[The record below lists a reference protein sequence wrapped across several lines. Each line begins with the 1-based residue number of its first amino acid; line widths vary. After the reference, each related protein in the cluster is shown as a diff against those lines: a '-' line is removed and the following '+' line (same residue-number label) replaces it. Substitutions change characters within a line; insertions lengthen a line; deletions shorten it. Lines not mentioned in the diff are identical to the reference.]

1 MEKVIRPLDHDKTR
15 EATSSIRGYVYQAYQ
30 SILAWMRLKE
40 DDLLFLEAAEDFDVH
55 EPELVTVTQVK
66 DTAGSGSITLR
77 SEDVIDAINNYW
89 RHKNSNAERLI
100 LFRFLSTSEP
110 GQEKGIKFGDVGK
123 GIEYWK
129 LAGRN
134 DHYEVEPL
142 KDFLLTLSLDESL
155 KDFLRDSDDTAIRS
169 QILSKIQWDT
179 GKNLID
185 GLIVSIEER
194 LISHGDKKG
203 VDSFSSKKALAYLLQ
218 KVTDLLAFAGD
229 RRLNYADFCQA
240 FDEATMEVMPKGEAL
255 VLRSML
261 NRLSPLANASSVA
274 TTNQPLQV
282 LEEPLPLVRGATS
295 RDDVVTNYESILRNH
310 GAIILRGST
319 GLGKTSLARLVTD
332 RICGEWAW
340 AGFRGRTPTHIADLF
355 KRAAVEIRN
364 LGITP
369 QVVLDDLDFG
379 GLAKFEKE
387 LLALAFS
394 VLNAG
399 GHVILTGP
407 SMCPPD
413 FLNKLW
419 LPTECDQVVTY
430 LNEKDIAD
438 IACFHG
444 LTDRHKLHQWS
455 RAILITTQ
463 GHPQLVHAR
472 IKNLESKG
480 WPPLEE
486 MTWLYDKSDL
496 VPEREATRR
505 RLSDEIP
512 SDGARLLAYRLS
524 LISEKFTRTTALKL
538 AELPPPI
545 ALPGESFDLI
555 VGPWIE
561 KIGPD
566 TYRVSPILADQGKD
580 VLALAEANAVHEAIA
595 LELLSRKTLSP
606 SDVGAILTHAL
617 ISRSEKALIFLTQG
631 IMTADR
637 EIWQSLGDAVFWF
650 PSMALEPGQHIFQ
663 ENLFIDFMLRLSQFR
678 IAATSKQ
685 ADKSLAIMDRAFE
698 VLAKQDKQV
707 SVPNAAMAYLVF
719 LTSIEIPIPPRRS
732 VDMIS
737 RLIDISKVE
746 HDFGDIFSNLL
757 SKDNNDV
764 CMAGL
769 TPAQSLFSFEA
780 ARISGL
786 ADLKE
791 LLEALNELEQEKR
804 DFLLEVFETEEVTDA
819 ELLVGTAWWKDA
831 SQDRLNVEEAYSI
844 LLYAIELAK
853 KWGANKL
860 LRAAYVA
867 MSVIYDEYG
876 DSPENAL
883 SILDQAEERIGSND
897 ARILNQ
903 RAKVLLHQKNN
914 AEALELF
921 DQALV
926 AGALP
931 TTEQMFASR
940 NGGIAAARIGD
951 WASAERFFLGGSQ
964 IPTLTEDMVRMA
976 IGLLADAA
984 FARWKQGKTV
994 DSLML
999 YSDVLKKM
1007 ETIPIDDNLKNR
1019 YLHAIVKHSLLWID
1033 LGEKATQNNIVEPM
1047 PGACS
1052 NQEPHEGYKDL
1063 DIKDM
1068 SASWGMLGSIDTKFG
1083 TGLEL
1088 AKLAKERCH
1097 GKLPL
1102 LMDIMQRI
1110 SRLQALYKNLEVSSA
1125 VQIFVEMYESLQ
1137 CHAPMEAEQM
1147 DGWVPSEI
1155 QQLPSDYWDSKD
1167 RRENLLNRILSVAIT
1182 SACIDLSAS
1191 LPIDDW
1197 RQDLD
1202 ACQIKGHEINI
1213 FFDIISGKSTPKT
1226 DELLQ
1231 VVAGWL
1237 YRLQYDDLSPKDL
1250 FVAHFRM
1257 LNFLSGQEW
1266 GQYSGD
1272 IFANRLSRHW
1282 QHVAQTQ
1289 KFALI
1294 SPSLYAPILLERCND
1309 KDLSG
1314 YSKTAS
1320 ILEVAASA
1328 TGVSLAKSSTDF
1340 LHQIR
1345 DGSPK

>member
-1 MEKVIRPLDHDKTR
+1 MDKGIQSLDHDKTR

-40 DDLLFLEAAEDFDVH
+40 DELLFLEAAEDFDIH
-55 EPELVTVTQVK
+55 EPKLVTVTQVK

-77 SEDVIDAINNYW
+77 SEDVIEAINNYW
-89 RHKNSNAERLI
+89 RHKNSNPERLI
-100 LFRFLSTSEP
+100 IFRFLSTSEP
-110 GQEKGIKFGDVGK
+110 GQEKGIKFAEVGK

-134 DHYEVEPL
+134 NHYDVKPL

-155 KDFLRDSDDTAIRS
+155 KKFLRDSDDTAIRS
-169 QILSKIQWDT
+169 QILTKIQWDT
-179 GKNLID
+179 GRNLID

-203 VDSFSSKKALAYLLQ
+203 VDSFSSKKALGYLLR
-218 KVTDLLAFAGD
+218 KVADMLGGAGD

-240 FDEATMEVMPKGEAL
+240 FDEATMEVMPKGEAFI
-255 VLRSML
+255 LRSML
-261 NRLSPLANASSVA
+261 TRFSPLANASSVA

-295 RDDVVTNYESILRNH
+295 RDDVVGNYESILRNH

-332 RICGEWAW
+332 RIGGDWVW

-355 KRAAVEIRN
+355 KRAAIEIRK
-364 LGITP
+364 LGIIP
-369 QVVLDDLDFG
+369 QVVLDDIDFG
-379 GLAKFEKE
+379 GLTKFEKE

-394 VLNAG
+394 VLNSG
-399 GHVILTGP
+399 GHVIMTGP
-407 SMCPPD
+407 SLCPPG

-419 LPTECDQVVTY
+419 LPTECDQVVPY
-430 LNEKDIAD
+430 LTAKDITE
-438 IACFHG
+438 IVRLHG
-444 LTDRHKLHQWS
+444 VTDGHKLHQWS
-455 RAILITTQ
+455 HAILITTQ

-480 WPPLEE
+480 WPPIEE
-486 MTWLYDKSDL
+486 MTWLLDKSDL
-496 VPEREATRR
+496 VSEREATRR

-538 AELPPPI
+538 AELPPPV
-545 ALPGESFDLI
+545 ALPGENFDLL

-561 KIGPD
+561 RVGHD

-595 LELLSRKTLSP
+595 LELLSRKTLAP
-606 SDVGAILTHAL
+606 SEVGTILTHAL
-617 ISRSEKALIFLTQG
+617 ISRSEKALVVLTQG

-637 EIWQSLGDAVFWF
+637 EIWQALGDSVFWF
-650 PSMALEPGQHIFQ
+650 PSMALETGQHIFQ
-663 ENLFIDFMLRLSQFR
+663 ENLFIDFMLRLCQFR

-685 ADKSLAIMDRAFE
+685 ANKSIAIMDRSFE
-698 VLAKQDKQV
+698 VLSKQDKQV
-707 SVPNAAMAYLVF
+707 SVINTAMAYLVF
-719 LTSIEIPIPPRRS
+719 LTSIEIPIPPSRS
-732 VDMIS
+732 VNMIS
-737 RLIDISKVE
+737 KLIDISNDE
-746 HDFGDIFSNLL
+746 HDFGNIFSSLL
-757 SKDNNDV
+757 TQENKDL

-786 ADLKE
+786 ADLKK
-791 LLEALNELEQEKR
+791 LLESLDELEQEKR
-804 DFLLEVFETEEVTDA
+804 DFLLAVFETGEVTDA

-844 LLYAIELAK
+844 LLYAVELAK

-883 SILDQAEERIGSND
+883 SVLDQAEELLGSSD

-903 RAKVLLHQKNN
+903 RAKVLLRQNKNV
-914 AEALELF
+914 EALELF

-926 AGALP
+926 DGALP

-951 WASAERFFLGGSQ
+951 WASAERFFIAGSQ
-964 IPTLTEDMVRMA
+964 TTTLTEDMDRMA
-976 IGLLADAA
+976 TGLLADAA
-984 FARWKQGKTV
+984 FARWKQGRTV
-994 DSLML
+994 DSLKL
-999 YSDVLKKM
+999 YSDVLMKM
-1007 ETIPIDDNLKNR
+1007 ESIPIDDNLKNR
-1019 YLHAIVKHSLLWID
+1019 HLHAVVKHSLLWID
-1033 LGEKATQNNIVEPM
+1033 LGETAKQNNIVEPM
-1047 PGACS
+1047 PGTCS
-1052 NQEPHEGYKDL
+1052 NQEPHEGFKDL

-1068 SASWGMLGSIDTKFG
+1068 SASWGMLASIDTKYG

-1088 AKLAKERCH
+1088 ANIAKERCH

-1110 SRLQALYKNLEVSSA
+1110 SRLQALYKNFEVSSA
-1125 VQIFVEMYESLQ
+1125 VRIFVEMYESLQ
-1137 CHAPMEAEQM
+1137 CHAPMEADQL
-1147 DGWVPSEI
+1147 DGWAPGEI
-1155 QQLPSDYWDSKD
+1155 QHLPDDYWESKD
-1167 RRENLLNRILSVAIT
+1167 RRENLLNRLLSVAIT
-1182 SACIDLSAS
+1182 STCIDMSS
-1191 LPIDDW
+1191 PLPIDDW
-1197 RQDLD
+1197 RRDLD
-1202 ACQIKGHEINI
+1202 TYQIRGQELNMFI
-1213 FFDIISGKSTPKT
+1213 DILSGKSTPRT

-1231 VVAGWL
+1231 VVAGWVH
-1237 YRLQYDDLSPKDL
+1237 RLQYENLSPNDL
-1250 FVAHFRM
+1250 LIAHFRM
-1257 LNFLSGQEW
+1257 LNFLAGQEW
-1266 GQYSGD
+1266 GQFSGD
-1272 IFANRLSRHW
+1272 SFANQLSRHW

-1289 KFALI
+1289 RFALI
-1294 SPSLYAPILLERCND
+1294 SPNLYVPILLERCND
-1309 KDLSG
+1309 KVLLG
-1314 YSKTAS
+1314 YAKAAS
-1320 ILEVAASA
+1320 ILEVAATA
-1328 TGVSLAKSSTDF
+1328 TGVRLAESSIQF
-1340 LHQIR
+1340 LRRIQ
-1345 DGSPK
+1345 

>member
-1 MEKVIRPLDHDKTR
+1 MDKDIQTLDHDKAR

-40 DDLLFLEAAEDFDVH
+40 DELLFLEAAEDFDVH
-55 EPELVTVTQVK
+55 EPEFVTVTQVK
-66 DTAGSGSITLR
+66 DTSGSGSITLR

-89 RHKNSNAERLI
+89 RHKNSNPERLI

-129 LAGRN
+129 LASRN
-134 DHYEVEPL
+134 EHYEVKPL
-142 KDFLLTLSLDESL
+142 KDFLLTLSLDETL
-155 KDFLRDSDDTAIRS
+155 QEFLRDSDDTAIHS

-179 GKNLID
+179 GRNLID
-185 GLIVSIEER
+185 GLVVSIEEQ

-203 VDSFSSKKALAYLLQ
+203 VDSFNSKKALGYLLQ
-218 KVTDLLAFAGD
+218 KVTDLLATAGD
-229 RRLNYADFCQA
+229 RRLNYSDFCLA

-255 VLRSML
+255 ILRSML
-261 NRLSPLANASSVA
+261 NQLNPLAKASSVA
-274 TTNQPLQV
+274 STNQTIQV
-282 LEEPLPLVRGATS
+282 LEGPLPLVRGATS

-340 AGFRGRTPTHIADLF
+340 AGFRGRSPIHIADLF

-379 GLAKFEKE
+379 GIAKFEKE
-387 LLALAFS
+387 LLALAFT

-419 LPTECDQVVTY
+419 LPTECDQVVPY
-430 LNEKDIAD
+430 LDEKEIGG

-444 LTDRHKLHQWS
+444 LADRYKLHQWS
-455 RAILITTQ
+455 RAIQVTTQ

-480 WPPLEE
+480 WPPIEE

-524 LISEKFTRTTALKL
+524 LISGKFTRTTALKL

-545 ALPGESFDLI
+545 TLPGENFDLL

-561 KIGPD
+561 KIGQD
-566 TYRVSPILADQGKD
+566 AYRVSPILADQGKD

-595 LELLSRKTLSP
+595 LELLSRKILAP
-606 SDVGAILTHAL
+606 SDVGTILTHAL
-617 ISRSEKALIFLTQG
+617 ISRSEKALIFLTKG

-637 EIWQSLGDAVFWF
+637 EIWEALGDAVFWF

-663 ENLFIDFMLRLSQFR
+663 ENLFIDFILRLSQFR

-698 VLAKQDKQV
+698 VLAEQDQQV

-737 RLIDISKVE
+737 RLIDISKDE
-746 HDFGDIFSNLL
+746 RDFGDIFSNLL
-757 SKDNNDV
+757 LKDNSDL

-791 LLEALNELEQEKR
+791 LLEALNELEKWKR
-804 DFLLEVFETEEVTDA
+804 DFLLEVFETGEVTDA

-831 SQDRLNVEEAYSI
+831 SQDRLNVEEAYLI
-844 LLYAIELAK
+844 LLYAVELAK

-876 DSPENAL
+876 DSSENAL
-883 SILDQAEERIGSND
+883 SILDQAEEWIGSND

-903 RAKVLLHQKNN
+903 RAKVLLRQNKNEEAQK
-914 AEALELF
+914 LF

-926 AGALP
+926 DGGLP
-931 TTEQMFASR
+931 NTEQMFASR
-940 NGGIAAARIGD
+940 NGGIAAARVGD
-951 WASAERFFLGGSQ
+951 WVSAERFFLGGLK
-964 IPTLTEDMVRMA
+964 IPALTEDMARMVT
-976 IGLLADAA
+976 GLLADAA
-984 FARWKQGKTV
+984 FARWKQGRTV
-994 DSLML
+994 DSLKL
-999 YSDVLKKM
+999 YSDVLIKM
-1007 ETIPIDDNLKNR
+1007 ESIPIDENLKNR
-1019 YLHAIVKHSLLWID
+1019 HLHAVVKHSLLWID
-1033 LGEKATQNNIVEPM
+1033 SGETEKQNNIVEPM
-1047 PGACS
+1047 PGVCS
-1052 NQEPHEGYKDL
+1052 NQEPHEGFKDL

-1068 SASWGMLGSIDTKFG
+1068 SASWGMLAIIDTKYG

-1088 AKLAKERCH
+1088 AKIAKERCH

-1110 SRLQALYKNLEVSSA
+1110 SRHEALYKNFEVSSA
-1125 VQIFVEMYESLQ
+1125 VRIFVEIYESLQ
-1137 CHAPMEAEQM
+1137 CHAPMEAGQL
-1147 DGWVPSEI
+1147 DGWAPGEI
-1155 QQLPSDYWDSKD
+1155 QHLPADYWESKD
-1167 RRENLLNRILSVAIT
+1167 RKENLLNRLLSVAIT
-1182 SACIDLSAS
+1182 STCIDMSSS

-1197 RQDLD
+1197 RRDLD
-1202 ACQIKGHEINI
+1202 AYKINGQEVNMFI
-1213 FFDIISGKSTPKT
+1213 DILSGKSTPKS

-1237 YRLQYDDLSPKDL
+1237 HRLQYENLSPNDL
-1250 FVAHFRM
+1250 FVASFRM
-1257 LNFLSGQEW
+1257 LNFLAGQEW
-1266 GQYSGD
+1266 GKYSGD
-1272 IFANRLSRHW
+1272 SFANQLSRHW

-1289 KFALI
+1289 RFALI
-1294 SPSLYAPILLERCND
+1294 SPNLYAPIMLERCND
-1309 KDLSG
+1309 KDLHG
-1314 YSKTAS
+1314 YAKAAS
-1320 ILEVAASA
+1320 ILEVAATA
-1328 TGVSLAKSSTDF
+1328 TGVRLAESSIQF
-1340 LHQIR
+1340 LRRI
-1345 DGSPK
+1345 K